1 MNLTRTCQQGVT
13 PNLNSTLRCSLD
25 IYHVHVRHSSMQAA
39 FHTTEGLNIGFSQL
53 QGAQGPLDGLGQR
66 RPIQCSMQ
74 AHGQFLGTLQEQLD

>member
-1 MNLTRTCQQGVT
+1 
-13 PNLNSTLRCSLD
+13 
-25 IYHVHVRHSSMQAA
+25 MQAA

-66 RPIQCSMQ
+66 RPIQCSVQ